1 MSITPSP
8 EQHRIVRSESK
19 RILVEANAGAAK
31 TTTAAMRIEA
41 LIASGMDPSK
51 IVALAFSEPGVRAY
65 KAAFA
70 RLGMPQEVTSRL
82 LIGTVDAF
90 CSARLKKLDNA
101 GVKVF
106 TQAREVKPYVLDAI
120 GSARTASN
128 DTHPGEFW
136 IEGRGTLSVEF
147 LLDAFSVLKG
157 TLGVQRYGEHFRCT
171 PSAAADMGCNYT
183 ALAVFMA
190 YEKAR
195 CGYDPQDG
203 WMTQFR
209 YIGDPTYDMALQ
221 LLSDDPPW
229 SGENHPLAL
238 NLQAIVLDEMHD
250 CGWAIFTV
258 LRHLLERNPQAAFMG
273 VGDRDQVIHGKHG
286 ADAYFMGPDLDREM
300 GPVHRYPLTVT
311 HRFGDAVAQPMASF
325 SDKKYQTTNATQTLV
340 SLLPASD
347 AQDNAGLIS
356 KLISRYEV
364 DAPLGAGD
372 VAVLLRHPGNSVGI
386 EHSLI
391 LNAIPYQTVGFQT
404 FLQRPEIAFVRML
417 LSIALDH
424 ETYFMPESLLQ
435 AKRAVWQFIGANLP
449 PPSTLEETETVIES
463 ASESNFKR
471 FIFPKL
477 LQEADKD
484 VAASIVAALEIAE
497 TNDPLKVREFIQA
510 LRFTRLAQM
519 VFVSQS
525 DIEEAAY
532 SMESLVDVAKHYAS
546 MDAMLGA
553 LNIIDQNQ
561 RKSQGKRHPV
571 TLSTIEDA
579 KGLEFRIVF
588 IPDCNAPT
596 FDGTSWDE
604 RNLFYVA
611 STRVREHLMISYK
624 KGQESSYLKHFLR

>member
-1 MSITPSP
+1 
-8 EQHRIVRSESK
+8 
-19 RILVEANAGAAK
+19 
-31 TTTAAMRIEA
+31 
-41 LIASGMDPSK
+41 
-51 IVALAFSEPGVRAY
+51 
-65 KAAFA
+65 
-70 RLGMPQEVTSRL
+70 
-82 LIGTVDAF
+82 
-90 CSARLKKLDNA
+90 
-101 GVKVF
+101 
-106 TQAREVKPYVLDAI
+106 
-120 GSARTASN
+120 
-128 DTHPGEFW
+128 
-136 IEGRGTLSVEF
+136 
-147 LLDAFSVLKG
+147 
-157 TLGVQRYGEHFRCT
+157 
-171 PSAAADMGCNYT
+171 
-183 ALAVFMA
+183 
-190 YEKAR
+190 
-195 CGYDPQDG
+195 
-203 WMTQFR
+203 
-209 YIGDPTYDMALQ
+209 
-221 LLSDDPPW
+221 
-229 SGENHPLAL
+229 
-238 NLQAIVLDEMHD
+238 
-250 CGWAIFTV
+250 
-258 LRHLLERNPQAAFMG
+258 
-273 VGDRDQVIHGKHG
+273 
-286 ADAYFMGPDLDREM
+286 
-300 GPVHRYPLTVT
+300 
-311 HRFGDAVAQPMASF
+311 
-325 SDKKYQTTNATQTLV
+325 
-340 SLLPASD
+340 
-347 AQDNAGLIS
+347 
-356 KLISRYEV
+356 
-364 DAPLGAGD
+364 
-372 VAVLLRHPGNSVGI
+372 RHPGNSVGI

-391 LNAIPYQTVGFQT
+391 LNAIPYQTVGFRT

-571 TLSTIEDA
+571 TQSTIEDA

>member
-1 MSITPSP
+1 MPITPSP
-8 EQHRIVRSESK
+8 EQRRIVQSESPL
-19 RILVEANAGAAK
+19 ILVEANAGAAK
-31 TTTAAMRIEA
+31 TTTAAMRIGA
-41 LIASGMDPSK
+41 LIASGLDPSK

-65 KAAFA
+65 KEAFT
-70 RLGMPQEVTSRL
+70 RLEMPQEITSKIR
-82 LIGTVDAF
+82 IGTVDAF

-101 GVKVF
+101 NVKIF
-106 TQAREVKPYVLDAI
+106 TQAREVKPYVVEAI
-120 GSARTASN
+120 GSARMASN

-147 LLDAFSVLKG
+147 LLDEFSVLKG

-171 PSAAADMGCNYT
+171 PSAAAELGCNYT
-183 ALAVFMA
+183 ALAVFMT

-195 CGYDPQDG
+195 RGYDPKDG
-203 WMTQFR
+203 SMTQFR

-229 SGENHPLAL
+229 SWENHPLEL
-238 NLQAIVLDEMHD
+238 NLQAVVLDEMHD

-258 LRHLLERNPQAAFMG
+258 LRHLLERNPQATFMG

-300 GPVHRYPLTVT
+300 GPVHRHPLTVT
-311 HRFGDAVAQPMASF
+311 HRFGDSVAQPLALF
-325 SDKKYQTTNATQTLV
+325 SSKKYQTTNATKTMV
-340 SLLPASD
+340 SLLRASD

-356 KLISRYEV
+356 KLISRYEE
-364 DAPLGAGD
+364 DAPIGAGD
-372 VAVLLRHPGNSVGI
+372 FAVLLRHPGSSVGI

-391 LNAIPYQTVGFQT
+391 LNSVPYQTVGFQM

-424 ETYFMPESLLQ
+424 ATYFMPDSLLQ

-449 PPSTLEETETVIES
+449 SPSTLEETETVIES
-463 ASESNFKR
+463 ASESNFKQ

-477 LQEADKD
+477 LQEADQE
-484 VAASIVAALEIAE
+484 VTASIVDSMEIAE
-497 TNDPLKVREFIQA
+497 TNDPLKVGAFIKA
-510 LRFTRLAQM
+510 LRFTRLART
-519 VFVSQS
+519 VFVSKC

-532 SMESLVDVAKHYAS
+532 SIESLVDVAKHYES
-546 MDAMLGA
+546 IDAMLSA
-553 LNIIDQNQ
+553 LNIIDRNQ
-561 RKSQGKRHPV
+561 RKSAGKRHPL

-579 KGLEFRIVF
+579 KGLEYRIVF
-588 IPDCNAPT
+588 IPDCNAQT
-596 FDGTSWDE
+596 FDGTSQDE
-604 RNLFYVA
+604 RNQFYVA

-624 KGQESSYLKHFLR
+624 MGQESSYLKPFFR